1 MPDITLNE
9 LTALCDFT
17 QLESRVTAPL
27 RAALPA
33 AEARLRFFGRYASW
47 NGFFG
52 SGVATLSGK
61 IGRARGLFRDPT
73 EPIDVLADRSVF
85 VASFVFDAARDEFD
99 DHETIYRDTHR
110 DLAQAFVS
118 GLIHFGRE
126 HSPAGSATES
136 PSQAERLNRLLAE
149 PEWLQTLNARVAT
162 GYGAFLPDVRES
174 LFQAIGYHLGSELL
188 ADREF
193 SIIDRTLRRELPEL
207 VEFLQQHRERIGSL
221 DHCAY
226 QWIAIHSGDGGAVEE
241 DHFAKATESA
251 NLALRYS
258 PDELRG
264 GLRGHVHQGFR
275 QFDADHRAFF
285 SNVNRP

>member
-1 MPDITLNE
+1 MAAVTLDE
-9 LTALCDFT
+9 LTAVCDFSR
-17 QLESRVTAPL
+17 LETRVTEPL
-27 RAALPA
+27 QAALADPVT
-33 AEARLRFFGRYASW
+33 RLRFFGRYASW

-61 IGRARGLFRDPT
+61 IGRARGLFRDPG
-73 EPIDVLADRSVF
+73 ESIDALADRSVF
-85 VASFVFDAARDEFD
+85 VASFIFDAARDEFD

-126 HSPAGSATES
+126 HSAAGKAIEGL
-136 PSQAERLNRLLAE
+136 SQPERLNQLLAE
-149 PEWLQTLNARVAT
+149 PEWLRTLNARVTT

-193 SIIDRTLRRELPEL
+193 SIIDRTLRRELPQL
-207 VEFLQQHRERIGSL
+207 VQFLQGHREKIGAL
-221 DHCAY
+221 DHGAY
-226 QWIAIHSGDGGAVEE
+226 HWIAIHSGDGGAVEE

-251 NLALRYS
+251 NLALCYS
-258 PDELRG
+258 PRELHGELRER
-264 GLRGHVHQGFR
+264 LHDGFR

-285 SNVNRP
+285 FNVNRP

>member
-1 MPDITLNE
+1 MPAITLDE
-9 LTALCDFT
+9 LTALCDFSG
-17 QLESRVTAPL
+17 LETRVTEPL
-27 RAALPA
+27 R
-33 AEARLRFFGRYASW
+33 EAVADAGTRLRFFGRYASW

-61 IGRARGLFRDPT
+61 IGRARGLFRDPG
-73 EPIDVLADRSVF
+73 ESIDALADRSVF

-126 HSPAGSATES
+126 HSPPGTALEGL
-136 PSQAERLNRLLAE
+136 SQSQPLNHLLAE
-149 PEWLQTLNARVAT
+149 PEWLRTLNARVAT

-207 VEFLQQHRERIGSL
+207 VDFLRRHRERIGTL
-221 DHCAY
+221 DHGAY

-258 PDELRG
+258 PGELHGELRER
-264 GLRGHVHQGFR
+264 LHEGFR